1 MNVNECLSAVEDWMD
16 SNRVRLNN
24 KTEFL
29 WRTTSRRQHRLPATG
44 PTIGSSLIKPFSVA
58 RDLGVFIDSDLSD
71 CLALFQYATPAAVP
85 QYPTATT
92 DCCFIV
98 TGRCNALVLSRLDYC
113 NSLLDACQLDSA
125 SSVGTERGS
134 TAHGRIRRP
143 EHITDAL
150 FSFQWF
156 CVRER
161 ILFKIA
167 VATYRALNGSAPVFP
182 SSYFTR
188 VTDMPSRQRL
198 RSASSNQ
205 PAVPPF
211 NLSTV
216 GKRAFP
222 VSGANFWKSM
232 PLPRHTWHLHR
243 RSRYSEASVLRHFSF
258 TYHDR

>member
-71 CLALFQYATPAAVP
+71 CLALFQYATPAAVA

-113 NSLLDACQLDSA
+113 NSLLAGMPANLIRRLQSVQNAAARLTVGYGAPSTSQTRSSA
-125 SSVGTERGS
+125 SNDFVS
-134 TAHGRIRRP
+134 
-143 EHITDAL
+143 
-150 FSFQWF
+150 
-156 CVRER
+156 
-161 ILFKIA
+161 
-167 VATYRALNGSAPVFP
+167 GSA
-182 SSYFTR
+182 SC
-188 VTDMPSRQRL
+188 SR
-198 RSASSNQ
+198 S
-205 PAVPPF
+205 P
-211 NLSTV
+211 
-216 GKRAFP
+216 
-222 VSGANFWKSM
+222 
-232 PLPRHTWHLHR
+232 
-243 RSRYSEASVLRHFSF
+243 
-258 TYHDR
+258 